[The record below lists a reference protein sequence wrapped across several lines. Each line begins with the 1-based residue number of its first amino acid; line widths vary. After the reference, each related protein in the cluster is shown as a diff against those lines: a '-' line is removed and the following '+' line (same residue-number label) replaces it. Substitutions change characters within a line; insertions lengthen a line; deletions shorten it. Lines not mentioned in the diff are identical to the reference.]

1 MNLKDDKSY
10 ICKNIKNQKFSNLK
24 KDSNILIKLI
34 QERFTTEVIIE
45 KGYNR
50 RCINKGKIK

>member
-10 ICKNIKNQKFSNLK
+10 VCKNIKNQKCSNLK
-24 KDSNILIKLI
+24 KDSNVLIKLI
-34 QERFTTEVIIE
+34 QERFTTGELIE

-50 RCINKGKIK
+50 RRINRKKIK

>member
-10 ICKNIKNQKFSNLK
+10 VCKNIKNQKGSNLK
-24 KDSNILIKLI
+24 IDSNVLIKLI
-34 QERFTTEVIIE
+34 QERFTNGELIE

-50 RCINKGKIK
+50 RYINRKKIK